1 MRVLVIFAHPL
12 ADSFA
17 ASLHRAVVAQLQQ
30 GGHEVDDCDLY
41 AEGFDPVLSAA
52 ERRAYNTPSPDLSGV
67 AEHVDRLK
75 AAEALVLCFPT
86 WWYGMPAILKG
97 YFDRVWANNVAFTL
111 PEGGGTIRPALTN
124 IRKIAVVTT
133 YGAPWWFIRLVLP
146 DPSRAVIMNGLGRL
160 CGHGVRRWLALYNI
174 EGTNEARGPP
184 SWPGSSANSRGSES
198 WKRGGPYPFGWTGST
213 QRTSSGFSTGS
224 MSRLTTTFSLSLRT
238 STHSSVSS
246 VAR

>member
-1 MRVLVIFAHPL
+1 MLLVSYAIGNHGRGNRPMRVLVIFAAAL

-17 ASLHRAVVAQLQQ
+17 AAPHRAVVAQLRQ

-67 AEHVDRLK
+67 AGHVARLK
-75 AAEALVLCFPT
+75 AADALVLCFPT

-111 PEGGGTIRPALTN
+111 PEGGGAIRPALTN

-133 YGAPWWFIRLVLP
+133 YGSPWWLMTLVLRHP
-146 DPSRAVIMNGLGRL
+146 VRAVLLGGLARL
-160 CGHGVRRWLALYNI
+160 CGRGVRTRFLALSNI
-174 EGTNEARGPP
+174 DGATPDR
-184 SWPGSSANSRGSES
+184 
-198 WKRGGPYPFGWTGST
+198 KST
-213 QRTSSGFSTGS
+213 R
-224 MSRLTTTFSLSLRT
+224 
-238 STHSSVSS
+238 
-246 VAR
+246 